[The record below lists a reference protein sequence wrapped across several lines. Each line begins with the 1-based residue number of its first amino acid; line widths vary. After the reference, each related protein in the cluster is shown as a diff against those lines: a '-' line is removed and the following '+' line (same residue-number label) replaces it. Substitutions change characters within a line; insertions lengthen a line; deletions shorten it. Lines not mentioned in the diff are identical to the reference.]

1 MEKATFRLPDWEMSR
16 LRQQSE
22 QQHRALNE
30 VVIEVIARGLGEQ
43 PHEQEV
49 LRALGSMVAR
59 PALAPY
65 REQVPDDEATRPNLT
80 DALDWARGDR

>member
-1 MEKATFRLPDWEMSR
+1 MQKATFRLPDWEMTR

-22 QQHRALNE
+22 RQHRSLNE

-43 PHEQEV
+43 PHEHE
-49 LRALGSMVAR
+49 LMRALGPMVAR
-59 PALAPY
+59 PALSPY
-65 REQVPDDEATRPNLT
+65 MEQASGDGSDRPNLT